1 MGTCFQSGRGERQC
15 PPRGERNGTATRISS
30 TNGKRCERDFLTSFH
45 SCYRGN
51 TRARGRNISCYSCAM
66 IIRDL
71 RNSLQDCPGSSL
83 SVSLLRSSVGE
94 GRALDRT
101 RRADLACRHPYVGT
115 LDCHSVIAS
124 CILCTLSLRR
134 DETWLLECLV
144 HCDASAGVDRVS
156 QRALIAG
163 SLRSSGLRDR
173 LSVFV
178 FPLPNHSRIL
188 RHAFRNTID
197 LRLIIFIMQT
207 WHSAERTYTGISLL
221 CILNSSLFAA

>member
-1 MGTCFQSGRGERQC
+1 MGTCFQSGRGKRQC

-30 TNGKRCERDFLTSFH
+30 TNGKRCERDFLTSFL

-51 TRARGRNISCYSCAM
+51 TRARGRNISCYRPAM
-66 IIRDL
+66 VIRDL

-144 HCDASAGVDRVS
+144 HCDASAGVDRIS

-173 LSVFV
+173 LPGFCVPATESQ
-178 FPLPNHSRIL
+178 P
-188 RHAFRNTID
+188 D
-197 LRLIIFIMQT
+197 LATRVSQHDRSSTHNIYYADLALSGTHLHGHIFALYPQ
-207 WHSAERTYTGISLL
+207 
-221 CILNSSLFAA
+221 